1 MKNPIVTSLEMR
13 RIEALSVKEGGSE
26 ESFMKQAGKKIAL
39 HAEEMI
45 QDLDGT
51 VILLLGKG
59 NKGGDALIAGL
70 ALLEKGISVRAITLV
85 ATKDCSPL
93 QQKFREVFTNQ
104 GGSLQ
109 EIDTNLFKDA
119 SILID
124 GLLGTGFQ
132 GEVVGE
138 LAALI
143 RLANQSKKPI
153 LSIDVPSG
161 LDGTTG
167 EVKGDAI
174 CAARTVCLGL
184 LKVGLFSNDGWNQV
198 GDLYLEDFGLPE
210 KYVEK
215 AEILA
220 VSPLNTTPHLPL
232 IKRNRHKYEAGYVVG
247 FSGSKVFKGAPKLAG
262 LSSLRSGAGIAR
274 IFHIGDIGEV
284 PFSLIC
290 QEWDAEAWNEELK
303 RADSVFIGPGIGD
316 AKQAFLKKELKGIQ
330 APLVCDAE
338 GVQKEFEYP
347 PHTILTPHKGE
358 VLRLLGLPK
367 GTPEK
372 ELFFH
377 AQEWVNAKGYILV
390 VKGAPTWIFAKEKKP
405 IVCAGGD
412 PGMAIAG
419 SGDVLTGIIASLLAQ
434 KVAPIDAAVLGVQ
447 LHLFAGKEAAK
458 KKGSY
463 SMIAEDLI
471 DHLPQAFQ
479 MCSKI

>member
-1 MKNPIVTSLEMR
+1 MKNPVVTSLEMR
-13 RIEALSVKEGGSE
+13 RIEELSKLEGCSE
-26 ESFMKQAGKKIAL
+26 EAFMKQAGKNVAL
-39 HAEEMI
+39 HAEKMI
-45 QDLDGT
+45 QGLEGT

-59 NKGGDALIAGL
+59 NKGGDALVAGL
-70 ALLEKGISVRAITLV
+70 SLLEKGISVRAITITP
-85 ATKDCSPL
+85 TKDCSPL
-93 QQKFREVFTNQ
+93 QQKFREAFTNQ

-109 EIDTNLFKDA
+109 EIDTGLFEDA

-174 CAARTVCLGL
+174 CATRTVCLGL

-198 GDLYLEDFGLPE
+198 GDLYLSDFGLPE
-210 KYVEK
+210 KYVES

-220 VSPLNTTPHLPL
+220 VSPLKTSPPMPFL
-232 IKRNRHKYEAGYVVG
+232 KRNRHKYEAGYVVG

-262 LSSLRSGAGIAR
+262 LSSLRSGSGITR
-274 IFHIGDIGEV
+274 VFHIGDIGEI
-284 PFSLIC
+284 PYSLIC
-290 QEWDAEAWNEELK
+290 QEWEVEAWNAELK

-316 AKQAFLKKELKGIQ
+316 AKQSFLKKELKGIQ
-330 APLVCDAE
+330 VPLVCDADA
-338 GVQKEFEYP
+338 VQKELQYP
-347 PHTILTPHKGE
+347 PFTILTPHRGE
-358 VLRLLGLPK
+358 VLRLFGLPK
-367 GTPEK
+367 ETPEK

-377 AQEWVNAKGYILV
+377 AQEWVNVRGCILV
-390 VKGAPTWIFAKEKKP
+390 VKGAPTWIFAKETKP

-412 PGMAIAG
+412 PGMAVAG

-434 KVAPIDAAVLGVQ
+434 KVDPLNAAVLGVQ
-447 LHLFAGKEAAK
+447 LHLFSGEVASEA
-458 KKGSY
+458 KGSY

-471 DHLPQAFQ
+471 EHLPQAVR
-479 MCSKI
+479 MCGRT